1 MTRNA
6 EPSYHFG
13 PFHLD
18 LSEHVLLRDGQRVPL
33 TPKVFDV
40 LRLLVQNSGHL
51 VTKEMLLTEVWP
63 GSFVEEANINR
74 SIFVLRKALG
84 ETSLGQSY
92 IETVPKLGYRF
103 VAPVAEV
110 PLAGSES
117 CAPTPDRVAVNL
129 GADHVDSR
137 FVRSRAVA
145 GTVVALIAV
154 GFGLYAV
161 LGSREREKHAA
172 TTTPVHKQVTFTGIE
187 GAPTLSPD
195 GRRIAYVSYGSPERT
210 VMVQEL
216 AGGRPLA
223 IFSAPE
229 VGRLRWSPDGSD
241 LMFWSRGGGKN
252 GIYVMPQLGGTP
264 RRVAGGLFTA
274 CWSPDGS
281 TIAVA
286 QYLAAKISFLDLRTR
301 EPRTVSLTGVHR
313 WIWDMD
319 WSPITNQL
327 VFASDD
333 NEGHYSIWT
342 MLPDGS
348 DQNRIL
354 VGDTEISSARWAPGA
369 TSIYYS
375 RRANETVSLNK
386 LVRQPD
392 DGKWKAVE
400 APLVSG
406 LETDGSFAV
415 SADGGSLVYSRSSFH
430 SNLWTVEVSGSA
442 DSPRLETR
450 ELTHGTSLIERPRVS
465 PDGKWIAFNIGRE
478 SRANVYVLPI
488 TGGSAKQ
495 LTFFNSFNVGPAWSP
510 DGQTIAFISTESGK
524 RRVWL
529 VGANGGAARALSS
542 DRVSDTS
549 EVVWS
554 TASRILYQQVE
565 NRNFQGLDLQ
575 SQQERPLVK
584 DDSVGWLASPV
595 PSPDGKRIAVGWN
608 RRPTRGIWII
618 DGEEGRETPLYEAP
632 VPPLVIGWSADGTSI
647 YALDGG
653 RPIYRGLVARHGET
667 LTEAKILKVSVSDGK
682 AQSIV
687 LPFEEVGGV
696 SMTPDGRTFVCTVY
710 SSRSDVWVV
719 SDFDTLPGHQSAR
732 R

>member
-1 MTRNA
+1 
-6 EPSYHFG
+6 
-13 PFHLD
+13 
-18 LSEHVLLRDGQRVPL
+18 
-33 TPKVFDV
+33 
-40 LRLLVQNSGHL
+40 
-51 VTKEMLLTEVWP
+51 MLLTEVWP

-74 SIFVLRKALG
+74 SISVLRKALG
-84 ETSLGQSY
+84 ESALGQTY

-103 VAPVAEV
+103 VAPVAEG

-117 CAPTPDRVAVNL
+117 RVPTPDRVVLDL
-129 GADHVDSR
+129 GTDHGDSR
-137 FVRSRAVA
+137 FIGSRAVA
-145 GTVVALIAV
+145 GIVVALIAV
-154 GFGLYAV
+154 GVGLYAV

-172 TTTPVHKQVTFTGIE
+172 TMTPVHKQVTFTGIE
-187 GAPTLSPD
+187 GTPTLSPD

-210 VMVQEL
+210 MMVQEL
-216 AGGRPLA
+216 AGGQPLP

-229 VGRLRWSPDGSD
+229 VGRLRWSPDGSE
-241 LMFWSRGGGKN
+241 LMFWARGGGKN

-281 TIAVA
+281 TMAVA
-286 QYLAAKISFLDLRTR
+286 QYLAAKISFVDLRTG
-301 EPRTVSLTGVHR
+301 ELRTVSLTGVHR

-348 DQNRIL
+348 GQTRIL
-354 VGDTEISSARWAPGA
+354 VGDAEFSSARWAPGA
-369 TSIYYS
+369 TGIYYS

-392 DGKWKAVE
+392 GTWKAVE
-400 APLVSG
+400 TPLVSG

-430 SNLWTVEVSGSA
+430 SNLWAVEVSGS
-442 DSPRLETR
+442 SNGPRLETR
-450 ELTHGTSLIERPRVS
+450 ALTHGTSLIERPRVS
-465 PDGKWIAFNIGRE
+465 PDGKWVAFNIGRE
-478 SRANVYVLPI
+478 SWANVYVMPI
-488 TGGSAKQ
+488 TGGSPKQ

-510 DGQTIAFISTESGK
+510 DGKSIAFVSTESGD

-529 VGANGGAARALSS
+529 VAANGGAARVLSS

-554 TASRILYQQVE
+554 SASRILYQQIE
-565 NRNFQGLDLQ
+565 NRNFQVFDLQ
-575 SQQERPLVK
+575 SGRGQPLVK
-584 DDSVGWLASPV
+584 DGSVGWIASPV

-608 RRPTRGIWII
+608 RPPTRGIWII
-618 DGEEGRETPLYEAP
+618 DGEQGRETPLYEAP

-682 AQSIV
+682 AQSIA
-687 LPFEEVGGV
+687 LPFDEVGGV
-696 SMTPDGRTFVCTVY
+696 SVTPDGRMFVCAVY

-719 SDFDTLPGHQSAR
+719 SDFDALPGHQSAR